1 MSSTTAPEIQG
12 SLLNDRYQ
20 VGPMIG
26 RGGMGTVYR
35 AMDHILRREVA
46 VKVFHPDFHQ
56 PGLPDSQ
63 RLEAETMARLNH
75 PGLVALYDAGTAR
88 HDGQELSFMVM
99 ELIAGVD
106 LRLQL
111 AAAPLGLDTTAR
123 LGARL
128 AATLHYIHDR
138 ATIHRDIKPSN
149 ILLARYSE
157 DEDPQPKLADFGI
170 ATLIGRPRPV
180 RELTVGTAAYLSPEQ
195 VRGLEAG
202 PPSDIYSLGLVLLQC
217 LTGETEYQGPPIDS
231 ALARLTRP
239 PRIPADLPPDVAHLL
254 EAMTDPDTGQRPTAA
269 EVAVSLSVP
278 GGNPDTAVRPGG
290 AGKPGAR
297 AARPPAP
304 APLIPALRPG
314 ELTNATR
321 AFLPAA
327 AAVAPAPAAQTV
339 SLGQL
344 LPRPAPAARRRRRS
358 VPRAAILASAATALA
373 AAAVLPAVLPAV
385 LNAGTSSSAPAPA
398 VLQRLDDNLTLLEE
412 SLAP

>member
-1 MSSTTAPEIQG
+1 MSSTTAPELRG

-20 VGPMIG
+20 VGPVIG

-35 AMDHILRREVA
+35 AVDHVLRREVA
-46 VKVFHPDFHQ
+46 VKVFHPDLHQ
-56 PGLPDSQ
+56 PGLLDLQ
-63 RLEAETMARLNH
+63 RLETETMARLNH

-88 HDGQELSFMVM
+88 HDRQELSFIVM
-99 ELIAGVD
+99 ELVAGVD

-111 AAAPLGLDTTAR
+111 AAAPLGLETTVR

-128 AATLHYIHDR
+128 AATLHYIHGR

-149 ILLARYSE
+149 ILLARYSD

-180 RELTVGTAAYLSPEQ
+180 PELTVGTAAYLSPEQ

-239 PRIPADLPPDVAHLL
+239 PWIPADLPGGVAELL
-254 EAMTDPDTGQRPTAA
+254 QAMTDSDEVHRPTAA
-269 EVAVSLSVP
+269 EVTLSLRRAGSD
-278 GGNPDTAVRPGG
+278 PDTARRLRDP
-290 AGKPGAR
+290 AHNEAPGAR
-297 AARPPAP
+297 PPDR
-304 APLIPALRPG
+304 APLLPALRPA

-321 AFLPAA
+321 AFLPV
-327 AAVAPAPAAQTV
+327 AVAPAPPTA

-344 LPRPAPAARRRRRS
+344 LPRDAPPPARRRSFPRR
-358 VPRAAILASAATALA
+358 RAAILASAAATALA
-373 AAAVLPAVLPAV
+373 GVAVLPAMLPAV
-385 LNAGTSSSAPAPA
+385 FPSDPAGSAPNPA